1 MNAMKK
7 VVKGLFCI
15 FAALV
20 AGVAGAA
27 TIAVGPGDDLK
38 AKVEAAAS
46 EDVVEVAEGTY
57 TIGGEVTV
65 PTGVTVT
72 VGNVTAAR
80 TDSRVSTCVEQSWA
94 RADAKIGDWKD
105 GCVTAVNGGVTYRV
119 YGPKDA
125 IHGEIAERKGDWQVV
140 NTERPSEPCSG
151 RVFQLWI
158 DHGKA
163 PQGAS
168 VRYEICPTITCLNAS
183 RLCDAQ

>member
-1 MNAMKK
+1 MKTS
-7 VVKGLFCI
+7 LL
-15 FAALV
+15 ALV
-20 AGVAGAA
+20 AL
-27 TIAVGPGDDLK
+27 TAV
-38 AKVEAAAS
+38 
-46 EDVVEVAEGTY
+46 
-57 TIGGEVTV
+57 
-65 PTGVTVT
+65 
-72 VGNVTAAR
+72 R

-168 VRYEICPTITCLNAS
+168 VRYEIMCAS
-183 RLCDAQ
+183 ERKGDADERNGEERAQERDRRLSAE